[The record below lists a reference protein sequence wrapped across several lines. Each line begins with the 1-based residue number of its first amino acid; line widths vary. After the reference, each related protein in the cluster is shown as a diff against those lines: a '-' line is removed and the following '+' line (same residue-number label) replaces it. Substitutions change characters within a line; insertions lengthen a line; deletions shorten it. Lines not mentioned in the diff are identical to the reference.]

1 MCNPVAS
8 WTQFCWPSLA
18 REQNLNGNWN
28 IRNIRKP
35 SSRLT
40 KFSFC
45 CLVSIGTVKKTSKR
59 SKFQRVKPKWRVFA
73 QFKSLVARA
82 DSRPRPDHSPSQQKQ
97 REKRK
102 SANQKRKVRINFLL
116 SPLLSSSF
124 NTAASD
130 HLELILHR
138 RGLLWQCSHSFH
150 GDWPGGLR
158 CVSWGRYRLWRRR
171 LAEDDLHYIVPG
183 DVELVQAQPVCQ
195 WPTWEKPALGCGRHA
210 LVTL

>member
-1 MCNPVAS
+1 METETFETSEN
-8 WTQFCWPSLA
+8 
-18 REQNLNGNWN
+18 
-28 IRNIRKP
+28 P
-35 SSRLT
+35 SSHLT

-73 QFKSLVARA
+73 QFKSLVSLA
-82 DSRPRPDHSPSQQKQ
+82 DSRPRPNQSPSQQKQ

-102 SANQKRKVRINFLL
+102 SANQKRKVRINLLL

-124 NTAASD
+124 NTAASAC
-130 HLELILHR
+130 LELILHR
-138 RGLLWQCSHSFH
+138 HGLLRQSSHCFHCDRPRGLW
-150 GDWPGGLR
+150 

-195 WPTWEKPALGCGRHA
+195 WPT
-210 LVTL
+210 